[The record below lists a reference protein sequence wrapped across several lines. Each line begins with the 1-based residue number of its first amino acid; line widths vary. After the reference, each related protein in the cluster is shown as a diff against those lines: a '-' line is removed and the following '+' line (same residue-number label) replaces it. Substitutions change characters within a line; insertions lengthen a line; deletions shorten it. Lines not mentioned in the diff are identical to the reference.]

1 MQRKK
6 SLGQCFMEDR
16 NILRLEAVAA
26 GDLVNKEVLEIGP
39 GDGRFSEILL
49 EKNPKKLYLVEK
61 DSRFAQL
68 LKEKFIQDKRV
79 EVIEGDIL
87 EITFPTVDVV
97 FGNIPYYISSDIVF
111 MLKDLKIDSAV
122 LMVQKEFA
130 QKMVQK
136 TGQGN
141 YGRLSV
147 TSQLFF
153 DIKMIKTV
161 PKHLF
166 RPMPRVDSAI
176 ILLKPTRLKITRSQ
190 EDVIRYLFSHK
201 NKTVRN
207 SLLDSKQFNK
217 EQLLCLEGLAER
229 RVKSL
234 SKEECLFIC
243 DLLSKKP
250 ML

>member
-1 MQRKK
+1 
-6 SLGQCFMEDR
+6 
-16 NILRLEAVAA
+16 
-26 GDLVNKEVLEIGP
+26 
-39 GDGRFSEILL
+39 
-49 EKNPKKLYLVEK
+49 
-61 DSRFAQL
+61 
-68 LKEKFIQDKRV
+68 
-79 EVIEGDIL
+79 
-87 EITFPTVDVV
+87 
-97 FGNIPYYISSDIVF
+97 
-111 MLKDLKIDSAV
+111 
-122 LMVQKEFA
+122 
-130 QKMVQK
+130 
-136 TGQGN
+136 
-141 YGRLSV
+141 
-147 TSQLFF
+147 
-153 DIKMIKTV
+153 MIKTV